1 MHVIIG
7 SRCDE
12 AALPRNSRA
21 DALPGLGPGREPRLV
36 PVAPGFA
43 FAVTYVYVL
52 YTPNASS
59 KSPTTNLVGTS

>member
-36 PVAPGFA
+36 PVAPEFA
-43 FAVTYVYVL
+43 FAVTYVL